1 MQIRR
6 ALIHDYCGYMK
17 ILIVD
22 DEADILELLEYNLV
36 KEGYQVLTAAD
47 GKAAIEVAKKENPD
61 MILLDIMMPKLDGIE
76 TCRRIRGIPGLSNV
90 SVIFLTARSEEYSEL
105 AGFEAGADDYI
116 SKPIKPRI
124 LLSRIKAIAR
134 RESHGDSNNV
144 LKIHDLEI
152 IRDEYLVK
160 KGKATL
166 SLPKK
171 EFELLF
177 FLASKPGKVFSR
189 EKLLEKVWGDVYV
202 VDRTIDVHVRKLRE
216 KIGMNYIQTIKGV
229 GYKFVNS
236 LKTENSNK

>member
-1 MQIRR
+1 MQIRA
-6 ALIHDYCGYMK
+6 ALTYDYKRYMK

-22 DEADILELLEYNLV
+22 DEADILELLEYNLE
-36 KEGYQVLTAAD
+36 KEGYQVLTATD
-47 GKAAIEVAKKENPD
+47 GKAAIEVATKENPD
-61 MILLDIMMPKLDGIE
+61 MILLDIMMPKMDGIE
-76 TCRRIRGIPGLSNV
+76 TCRRIRTLPGLSKV

-134 RESHGDSNNV
+134 RDSHEEVNNV

-152 IRDEYLVK
+152 IRDEYMVK
-160 KGKATL
+160 KGKQTMA
-166 SLPKK
+166 LPKK

-216 KIGMNYIQTIKGV
+216 KIGINYIQTVKGV
-229 GYKFVNS
+229 GYKFVNT
-236 LKTENSNK
+236 LV